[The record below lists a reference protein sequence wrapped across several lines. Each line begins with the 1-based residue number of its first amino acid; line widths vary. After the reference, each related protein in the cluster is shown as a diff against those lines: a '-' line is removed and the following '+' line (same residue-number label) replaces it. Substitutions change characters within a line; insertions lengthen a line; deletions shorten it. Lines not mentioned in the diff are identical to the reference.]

1 MRLAKAPVRRIGSE
15 DDRILPLINVVFLLL
30 IFFMVAGRLAV
41 ADPFRVEP
49 PRSADGAA
57 DDRGLAVLLI
67 AADGR
72 MALDGEPVEPGAL
85 AAIVGKRRPGDV
97 GIKADAAV
105 EAGRVVA
112 ALRTLRAAGVERVR
126 LLTVAGRPG

>member
-1 MRLAKAPVRRIGSE
+1 MRLARDPVRRIGGE
-15 DDRILPLINVVFLLL
+15 DDRLLPLINVVFLLL
-30 IFFMVAGRLAV
+30 IFFMVVGRLAV

-49 PRSADGAA
+49 PRSANGVAA
-57 DDRGLAVLLI
+57 DRGPTVLLV

-72 MALDGEPVEPGAL
+72 LAPDGEPVEPGTL
-85 AAIVGKRRPGDV
+85 AAAVGERRPDSV

-112 ALRTLRAAGVERVR
+112 VLRTLRAAGVERVR

>member
-1 MRLAKAPVRRIGSE
+1 MRLVWAPVRRIGGE
-15 DDRILPLINVVFLLL
+15 EDRILPLINLVFLLL
-30 IFFMVAGRLAV
+30 IFFMFVGRLAV

-49 PRSADGAA
+49 PRSTNTAA
-57 DDRGLAVLLI
+57 DNHGPAVLLV

-72 MALDGEPVEPGAL
+72 LALDGEPVEPGAL
-85 AAIVGKRRPGDV
+85 AAVVGERRPASI

-105 EAGRVVA
+105 EAGRVVVV
-112 ALRTLRAAGVERVR
+112 LRTLQAAGVERVR